1 MQANP
6 RNQKESAMQKHLIET
21 STSQEKVGY
30 TVALARS
37 EAEVREAQ
45 RLRYK
50 VFVEELGARIP
61 ACVPDHDIDHFDPY
75 CEHLVVR
82 ESHADRIVGTYRI
95 LSPDV
100 ARNIGGYYSESE
112 FRIGRLQNLRS
123 RMVEV
128 GRSCIHPDYRSGA
141 VITLLWA
148 GLADYMVSNNYEY
161 LMGCASI
168 GMADGG
174 HNAANLFTQLD
185 AAHLAPAE
193 YRTFPRH
200 GLPFERLA
208 NGQPALIPPLIK
220 GYLRVGAWVCGQPA
234 WDPDFNTADL
244 LLLLPMSRMNP
255 RYMRHFIKSVDP
267 VAA

>member
-1 MQANP
+1 
-6 RNQKESAMQKHLIET
+6 MQKHLIE
-21 STSQEKVGY
+21 STAVREKVGY

-37 EAEVREAQ
+37 EEEVREAQ

-50 VFVEELGARIP
+50 VFVEELGAHVKTRLP
-61 ACVPDHDIDHFDPY
+61 GHDIDHFDPF
-75 CEHLVVR
+75 CEHLIVR

-95 LSPDV
+95 LSPDA
-100 ARNIGGYYSESE
+100 ARRIGSYYSESE
-112 FRIGRLQNLRS
+112 FYINRLQNLRS

-128 GRSCIHPDYRSGA
+128 GRSCIHPDHRSGA

-148 GLADYMVSNNYEY
+148 GLAEYMVSNKYEY

-174 HNAANLFTQLD
+174 HNAANLFAQLD
-185 AAHLAPAE
+185 PAHMAPAE
-193 YRTFPRH
+193 YRSFPLH

-208 NGQPALIPPLIK
+208 NGQPVLVPPLIK
-220 GYLRVGAWVCGQPA
+220 GYLRVGAWVCSEPA

-255 RYMRHFIKSVDP
+255 RYMRHFVKPTEAVT
-267 VAA
+267 A